1 MVTAAVLVRLA
12 DVRAEA
18 RRDASV
24 LVGIEE
30 ALVRSRTEE
39 GRLSRSMRR
48 AKGDNHN
55 PPAGGAGGAG
65 GADAAGTGSGN
76 SGGASGGSEGREAG
90 EGARGVAAEL
100 QMLLATGVESMSMS
114 MSTSTGTGELGG
126 DGADDEEEDD
136 EEEKE
141 MAEERRLAAAK
152 RDQALQDEVYAC
164 TCICNTFRH

>member
-48 AKGDNHN
+48 AKGDNHT
-55 PPAGGAGGAG
+55 PPAGGAG

-141 MAEERRLAAAK
+141 RAEERRLAAAK

-164 TCICNTFRH
+164 TCICNNTFRH